1 LRGRFQRMAQIDKF
15 LRFLVKNRG
24 SDLHLATGAPPL
36 LRIDGQL
43 QKMKLPP
50 LSAEQVKNLIY
61 EILPERNRK
70 EYEAVYDTDFCYEI
84 PQIARFRTNAY
95 RDLNGPA
102 LAMRLI
108 PFDIMTVEDL
118 GLPQQVID
126 LCMLPKGIVLCTGP
140 TGCGKSTTLAAM
152 IHEANRRR
160 SDHIITIEDPVEFTH
175 SNINCV
181 ISHREVGT
189 HCTSFKRA
197 LREAFREDPDILL
210 VGEMRDLETTAL
222 AIECAETGHLVF
234 STVHTTTAPSTVDR
248 VIDQFPPDQQEQIR
262 VMLADTLKCVIAQT
276 LCRRKGKGRVAAF
289 EILFVHSGVANLI
302 REKKT
307 FQLPSIIQT
316 GKKYGM
322 CTMNE
327 SLMSLVE
334 EDIITLEEAYSKSVD
349 KQDMNERV
357 NRYLLG
363 LVQNKEITPLDAVRQ
378 SYFKPDMI
386 QKLNASGFQR
396 AVRDIDLSKF
406 DQPDLTVGE

>member
-1 LRGRFQRMAQIDKF
+1 MPQIDKY
-15 LRFLVKNRG
+15 LNFLVKNRG
-24 SDLHLATGAPPL
+24 SDLHLATGTPPL
-36 LRIDGQL
+36 LRLDGRL

-50 LSAEQVKNLIY
+50 FDGEQVRNLIY

-70 EYEAVYDTDFCYEI
+70 EYEAMNDTDFCYEM
-84 PQIARFRTNAY
+84 PQVARFRTNAY
-95 RDLNGPA
+95 HDLNGPA
-102 LAMRLI
+102 MAMRLI

-140 TGCGKSTTLAAM
+140 TGCGKSTTLAAL
-152 IHEANRRR
+152 IHESNQKR

-175 SNINCV
+175 SNVNCIV
-181 ISHREVGT
+181 SHREVGT
-189 HCTSFKRA
+189 HCASFKRA
-197 LREAFREDPDILL
+197 LRESFREDPDIML

-222 AIECAETGHLVF
+222 AIQCAETGHLVF
-234 STVHTTTAPSTVDR
+234 STVHTTTAPATVDR
-248 VIDQFPPDQQEQIR
+248 IVDQFPPDQQEQIR

-307 FQLPSIIQT
+307 FQLPSVLQT
-316 GKKYGM
+316 GKRYGM

-327 SLMSLVE
+327 SLMDLVMD
-334 EDIITLEEAYSKSVD
+334 DIIALEEAYSKATD

-357 NRYLLG
+357 NRHLLTQ
-363 LVQNKEITPLDAVRQ
+363 VQDKQISPLQAVQQ
-378 SYFKPDMI
+378 SYFKPDMV
-386 QKLNASGFQR
+386 QKLNASGYQKAIR
-396 AVRDIDLSKF
+396 SIDLSQF
-406 DQPDLTVGE
+406 DQTEMTTPE